1 MSARTA
7 VRCSISVS
15 VLALAAAALAVE
27 PKESAVRS
35 LDVKVEG
42 PAKGRVAQPVA
53 IRSADELA
61 KAIAD
66 EAAVAAVKKA
76 VDFEKEQVVYF
87 AWSGSGQDKITFES
101 AGGAAPTVTVT
112 YTPGRTRDVRPH
124 AKLFALPKD
133 ATYKVVTA
141 GR

>member
-1 MSARTA
+1 
-7 VRCSISVS
+7 VRYSICLS
-15 VLALAAAALAVE
+15 VLALTAAVFAAD
-27 PKESAVRS
+27 PKETTVRA
-35 LDVKVEG
+35 LEVKVEG
-42 PAKGRVAQPVA
+42 PAKGRATEPVA

-61 KAIAD
+61 KAIPD

-87 AWSGSGQDKITFES
+87 AWSGSGQDKITFAS
-101 AGGAAPTVTVT
+101 AGAAAPVVTFS
-112 YTPGRTRDVRPH
+112 YTAGRTRDIRAH
-124 AKLFALPKD
+124 TKLFALPKD